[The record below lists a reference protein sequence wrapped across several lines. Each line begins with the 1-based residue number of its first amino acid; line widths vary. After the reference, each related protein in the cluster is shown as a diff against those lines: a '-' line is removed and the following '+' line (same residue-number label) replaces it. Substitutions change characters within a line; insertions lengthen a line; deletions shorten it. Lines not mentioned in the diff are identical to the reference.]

1 MANNRERG
9 RHPTTNWR
17 RRQRRSKTNEPS
29 QGPSTTQDRSPL
41 SNQSQPT
48 PPEGTDPPHSSQP
61 RRRRQHNRSETRKR
75 AKEAGKLQRWY
86 RANKKKCIRSILGEQ
101 SPRCEI
107 PLEELTNHFSVEPPP
122 PPTSPP
128 PTHLPERRESYDPD
142 ELTFPVEP
150 TEVHKQLKRLPS
162 KSAPGP
168 DGVTYN
174 LWKSSEVTP
183 TLLATVY
190 SICCL
195 NKRVPATW
203 KTSNTILIYKKGDP
217 LSPRNWR
224 PISLQ
229 PTVYKIYAAI
239 LARRLVSWAI
249 ENKVISSSQKGL
261 LPFEGCAEHSFILR
275 SVQQLPI
282 SRGGQSPMPRL
293 CRRPLHH

>member
-1 MANNRERG
+1 MGEEQDEGNRGERGRANNEALKRDQLMQNCAASLQTLTGHTLSEDEWKCFEQAIDRLISDLGNIANNRERS

-29 QGPSTTQDRSPL
+29 QESSTTQDTSLQDRSLL

-48 PPEGTDPPHSSQP
+48 PQEGTDPPHSSQA
-61 RRRRQHNRSETRKR
+61 RRRRQHNRSEARKR
-75 AKEAGKLQRWY
+75 AKEVGKLQRWY

-107 PLEELTNHFSVEPPP
+107 PLEELTNHFSVELPP

-168 DGVTYN
+168 DGVTYD
-174 LWKSSEVTP
+174 LWKSSEVAP

-190 SICCL
+190 SICYL
-195 NKRVPATW
+195 NK
-203 KTSNTILIYKKGDP
+203 
-217 LSPRNWR
+217 
-224 PISLQ
+224 
-229 PTVYKIYAAI
+229 
-239 LARRLVSWAI
+239 
-249 ENKVISSSQKGL
+249 
-261 LPFEGCAEHSFILR
+261 
-275 SVQQLPI
+275 
-282 SRGGQSPMPRL
+282 
-293 CRRPLHH
+293 